1 MVRRS
6 LHTPRSKRCI
16 LEPLLAEVFLYTI
29 HLPRTFRV
37 GLSAK
42 RGRHSVVIIVVIIII
57 IYSLFCKLHTSYRL
71 IILHIDCILVYIVFF
86 VCLCFSITRWW
97 IKLLI
102 SHNIANGAKRLR
114 ITLHA
119 ACAGVYMII
128 GLPLAGRT
136 HVGVVHEI
144 IMSYHGHRP
153 K

>member
-1 MVRRS
+1 MEGISNDTVRLS

-71 IILHIDCILVYIVFF
+71 IILHIDCILVYIVFCLF
-86 VCLCFSITRWW
+86 VFL
-97 IKLLI
+97 
-102 SHNIANGAKRLR
+102 
-114 ITLHA
+114 
-119 ACAGVYMII
+119 
-128 GLPLAGRT
+128 
-136 HVGVVHEI
+136 
-144 IMSYHGHRP
+144 YHSLMH
-153 K
+153 KVAHKS